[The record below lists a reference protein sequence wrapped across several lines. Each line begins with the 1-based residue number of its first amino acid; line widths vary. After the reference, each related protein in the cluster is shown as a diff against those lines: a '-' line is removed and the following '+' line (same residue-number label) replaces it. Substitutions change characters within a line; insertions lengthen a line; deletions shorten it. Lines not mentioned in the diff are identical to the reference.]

1 MAYCVLFHFP
11 SIGTNGMQHVSIS
24 PVIRKNKSVTYEC
37 VIFYSPFYMRTI
49 DKIIWVKTDNF

>member
-1 MAYCVLFHFP
+1 
-11 SIGTNGMQHVSIS
+11 MQHVSIS

-37 VIFYSPFYMRTI
+37 IIFYSPFYMRTI